1 MARLTAIVLRLGA
14 GGGLPQWNCRR
25 PVCELARTGDSRV
38 RRSGRT
44 RHFERRRPLES
55 DQRLSR
61 CETKARTHWDLRGS
75 PIEAGV
81 LAGAE
86 IDEIAGLLSLRESSP
101 FPLYA
106 TPGTHGQ
113 CHLRRARVARHALC
127 HAADSIPDCNSGP
140 CARPFLI
147 SGDARNPDPT
157 CHLSPHHVRIAELAA
172 AHEEGAF
179 T

>member
-1 MARLTAIVLRLGA
+1 LSFGSARAAACRNGIAAAPFVNWPGQAIRACAAQAVLAISSGDGR
-14 GGGLPQWNCRR
+14 WNLINASPDVRQKL
-25 PVCELARTGDSRV
+25 ERTPASR
-38 RRSGRT
+38 G
-44 RHFERRRPLES
+44 
-55 DQRLSR
+55 
-61 CETKARTHWDLRGS
+61 DLRGS